1 MGWPKG
7 KKRGPKQ
14 PILDADN
21 PPKKIRVINKKVIG
35 NLKVLLMLVHPQFHL
50 NQSKKPDAGTAQKSD
65 QSLGNAERVIAAVAS
80 GKVNDKL

>member
-35 NLKVLLMLVHPQFHL
+35 NLKVLLMLVHPHFIL
-50 NQSKKPDAGTAQKSD
+50 IRAKNQILELLRRAINHWGMQKK
-65 QSLGNAERVIAAVAS
+65 
-80 GKVNDKL
+80 